1 MALQITTERV
11 EGRVPITVVGLD
23 GELDASN
30 FERLIEEVR
39 GLYDVGDRTLLL
51 DLSGLTFMAS
61 SGLVALHSIV
71 LVMHGDEPPDL
82 EGGWSAFH
90 ALTNAVDGAERH
102 DPRDLGNVLVPV
114 TEVRLAAEG
123 RRVDLGKRRRLGER
137 SARDAAREHVA
148 TGEDGEQLDRS

>member
-1 MALQITTERV
+1 MALQTTV
-11 EGRVPITVVGLD
+11 EHVEARVPITVVALD

-39 GLYDVGDRTLLL
+39 GLYAAGDRTLLL

-61 SGLVALHSIV
+61 SGLVALHAIV

-90 ALTNAVDGAERH
+90 ALTNAVDG
-102 DPRDLGNVLVPV
+102 
-114 TEVRLAAEG
+114 
-123 RRVDLGKRRRLGER
+123 GER
-137 SARDAAREHVA
+137 QAEVQLCGTQPAVTRVLER
-148 TGEDGEQLDRS
+148 TGLDRLFVSHPDRATAIAAI